1 MRHEMGLPMPSPA
14 DLVGGLLSFVGD
26 ALGVS
31 SFRLGIGTT
40 LVALGVLLVFL
51 QLVARPVTRWV
62 TSDPGGLAGVGRAM
76 ALAAEAGTDAVFSL
90 GTAGLARSTDAF
102 GRLQPLAAM
111 GLLGHVA
118 RANAHWQELE
128 GAGEILVVFSGPHA
142 YVSPSWY
149 ANHPSVPTWNYAVVH
164 AHGRARLLPPEA
176 LPGLLDRLS
185 RAYEDARP
193 SPWRMAGLPAD
204 YTAKMLPAI
213 VGFEVAVE
221 RLEGKFKLSQNRRRE
236 DVDGVAAA
244 LEREGQPELAA
255 LMREHAPESR

>member
-1 MRHEMGLPMPSPA
+1 MYIPSHFA
-14 DLVGGLLSFVGD
+14 GDQATGREIMKAHSWALLM
-26 ALGVS
+26 
-31 SFRLGIGTT
+31 
-40 LVALGVLLVFL
+40 
-51 QLVARPVTRWV
+51 
-62 TSDPGGLAGVGRAM
+62 TSD
-76 ALAAEAGTDAVFSL
+76 EQGT
-90 GTAGLARSTDAF
+90 
-102 GRLQPLAAM
+102 PLATHLSLIWRND
-111 GLLGHVA
+111 GTPHGSLIGHMA

-128 GAGEILVVFSGPHA
+128 GAGEVLVVFSGPHA